1 MGRRTYPA
9 PLDAIIRELA
19 RLPGIGRRS
28 AERIALHLA
37 ASPVEEVEQLGRTL
51 VRGRRA
57 LLQCGICGNLSAE
70 DPCAICADPRRDIG
84 VICVVEGPRDVSV
97 VERSGLHR
105 GRYHVLGGL
114 LAPLNG
120 VGRDELRVD
129 ALLRRLRGEKSTEV
143 VLLLSPSLEGD
154 ATAMLL
160 QREIAAANPDVR
172 LTRAARGIPA
182 GGKLDYLDEVTL
194 GNAFEGRR
202 EMP

>member
-1 MGRRTYPA
+1 M
-9 PLDAIIRELA
+9 IRELA

-37 ASPVEEVEQLGRTL
+37 ASPVEDVERLGRTL

-57 LLQCGICGNLSAE
+57 LLQCGVCGNLSAE
-70 DPCAICADPRRDIG
+70 DPCAICADFRRETS
-84 VICVVEGPRDVSV
+84 VLCVVEGPRDVSL

-114 LAPLNG
+114 LAPLDG
-120 VGRDELRVD
+120 VGREELRLD
-129 ALLRRLRGEKSTEV
+129 AFLLRLREEKIEEV
-143 VLLLSPSLEGD
+143 VLLLSPSTEGD

-160 QREIAAANPDVR
+160 QREITAAAPDVR